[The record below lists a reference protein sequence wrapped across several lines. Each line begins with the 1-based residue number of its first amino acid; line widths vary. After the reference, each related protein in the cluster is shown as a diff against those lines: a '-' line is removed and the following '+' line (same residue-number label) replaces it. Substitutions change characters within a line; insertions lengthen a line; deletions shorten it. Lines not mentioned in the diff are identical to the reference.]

1 MWPVGGQGWWSKG
14 TPEEV
19 PGYAG
24 TLLSSYARCAR
35 LAHLVMGPA
44 GLPDAQC
51 LGLGK
56 LPLEAQQEPAMAEEH
71 LQAVLAQRDQVLVE
85 ACVGQPQQLPQVQ
98 LGARPEE

>member
-1 MWPVGGQGWWSKG
+1 MRSVGVQAWWSKG

-24 TLLSSYARCAR
+24 ILPCSYARRAR
-35 LAHLVMGPA
+35 LAHLVVGPA
-44 GLPDAQC
+44 GFPDPQC

-56 LPLEAQQEPAMAEEH
+56 LPLEAQQEPAVAEEH
-71 LQAVLAQRDQVLVE
+71 LQAVLAQQDQVLVE

-98 LGARPEE
+98 LGVRPR